1 MLTRKLRDVHES
13 FDSVSDTDK
22 RAEWDELGDL
32 SRSNL
37 TDCVRAREYLPWV
50 FLSCLERKRYALAVH
65 VHLENLDGN
74 LLSNFDNLAGVLNVL
89 PAEFRNVDETVNA
102 TEVHESSEVHDG
114 RNDTLTDLTL
124 LQIHQERAAALRLRL
139 LEKRTA

>member
-1 MLTRKLRDVHES
+1 MLTRKLGDVHEA
-13 FDSVSDTDK
+13 FDSVSDTNK

-37 TDCVRAREYLPWV
+37 ANCVRAREYLPWV
-50 FLSCLERKRYALAVH
+50 FLGCLERERYPLAVH
-65 VHLENLDGN
+65 VHLENLDGD
-74 LLSNFDNLAGVLNVL
+74 LLANFDNLAGVLNVL

-102 TEVHESSEVHDG
+102 TEVNECTEVDDG
-114 RNDTLTDLTL
+114 RNDTLANLTL
-124 LQIHQERAAALRLRL
+124 LQVHEERAAALRLRL